1 MRRPSL
7 RRQEAPRCQ
16 EPSLCSRPGCHPC
29 RPLSLDFHLLPQTP
43 LVRASPALAT
53 SDRSLPAQ
61 IKRPF
66 SREAFPTSP
75 EPGGMPL
82 PIHPQHLLLL
92 FSKFTSMSYLF
103 PFCCGH
109 WAASSEWWSSSFS
122 PVSFQNPPRRL
133 AHRIRCVHTGLST
146 D

>member
-1 MRRPSL
+1 MRQPSL

-29 RPLSLDFHLLPQTP
+29 RPWFLDFHLLPQAP

-61 IKRPF
+61 VKRPF
-66 SREAFPTSP
+66 SREAFPTSL
-75 EPGGMPL
+75 EPGGIPL
-82 PIHPQHLLLL
+82 PIHPHHLRLL
-92 FSKFTSMSYLF
+92 FSKFTSTCYLF
-103 PFCCGH
+103 HFCWGH
-109 WAASSEWWSSSFS
+109 WAASSEWWDSSFS
-122 PVSFQNPPRRL
+122 PVSYQNPPRRL
-133 AHRIRCVHTGLST
+133 AHRICRVNTGLST